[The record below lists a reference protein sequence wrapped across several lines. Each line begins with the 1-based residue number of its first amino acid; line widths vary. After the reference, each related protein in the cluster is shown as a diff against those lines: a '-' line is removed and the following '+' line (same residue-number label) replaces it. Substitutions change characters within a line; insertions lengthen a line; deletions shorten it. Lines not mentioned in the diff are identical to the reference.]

1 MVGGIVVSRKK
12 IKLAVNLR
20 GVGDSISEWRHPD
33 AQPDASV
40 NFELYKQW
48 AKKAE
53 AALLDAIFIADGL
66 YITEQS
72 LPHFL
77 NRFEPVSLLS
87 ALAAVTSNIG
97 LVGTVSSTFSEPFT
111 LARQF
116 GTLDKISGG
125 RAGWNVVT
133 SGTLDGAADNYNE
146 KQIEHDAK
154 YRLAAEFLEVT
165 KGLWSSWEEDAF
177 VRDKESGVFFDPA
190 KMHTLNHKGE
200 YFSVKGPLSIERSP
214 QGHPVIFQAGTSEV
228 GRNFAAEQADAI
240 YSIPKTITESI
251 AFREDMRR
259 RAETFGRSADD
270 ILVFPS
276 IAPVVGR
283 TAEEA
288 EQKYQE
294 MASLVTISDALKYT
308 SRFFNHHDLTQYPL
322 DEPALNLLDLVPTQ
336 QGSLK
341 NFTEALKSGI
351 TLRQLALEAT
361 TPRSPFMG
369 TPEQVADTLQE
380 WFEAGA
386 ADGFMLVPFGPF
398 GMDDFLSEVVPIL
411 QERGLFRTEYESDTL
426 RGNLGLSIPQNRYV
440 TN

>member
-12 IKLAVNLR
+12 IKLAVNFR

-53 AALLDAIFIADGL
+53 SALLDAIFIADGL

-154 YRLAAEFLEVT
+154 YKLATEFLEVT

-214 QGHPVIFQAGTSEV
+214 QGHPVIFQAGTSEA

-294 MASLVTISDALKYT
+294 MASLVTITDALKYT

-322 DEPALNLLDLVPTQ
+322 DEPALNLLELVPTQ

-351 TLRQLALEAT
+351 TLRQLALEAA

-386 ADGFMLVPFGPF
+386 ADGFMLIPFGPF

-426 RGNLGLSIPQNRYV
+426 RGNLGLNIPQNRYV

>member
-20 GVGDSISEWRHPD
+20 GVGDSISEWRHPN

-53 AALLDAIFIADGL
+53 SALLDAIFIADGL

-177 VRDKESGVFFDPA
+177 VRDKESGVFFDPE

-214 QGHPVIFQAGTSEV
+214 QGQPVIFQAGTSEA

-294 MASLVTISDALKYT
+294 MASLVTITDALKYI

-426 RGNLGLSIPQNRYV
+426 RGNLGLNIPQNRYV

>member
-1 MVGGIVVSRKK
+1 VGGIIVGRRK

-20 GVGDSISEWRHPD
+20 GVGDSISEWRHPA

-53 AALLDAIFIADGL
+53 AALLDTIFIADGL

-87 ALAAVTSNIG
+87 ALASVTSNIG

-146 KQIEHDAK
+146 KHIDHDAK
-154 YRLAAEFLEVT
+154 YRLATEFLEVI

-200 YFSVKGPLSIERSP
+200 FFSVKGPLSIERSA
-214 QGHPVIFQAGTSEV
+214 QGQPVIFQAGTSEI

-240 YSIPKTITESI
+240 YCIPKTITESI

-259 RAETFGRSADD
+259 RAKIFGRSADD

-294 MASLVTISDALKYT
+294 MASLVTITDALKYT

-341 NFTEALKSGI
+341 TFTEDLKSGK

-361 TPRSPFMG
+361 TPRSPFIG

-398 GMDDFLSEVVPIL
+398 GMDDFLNEVIPIL
-411 QERGLFRTEYESDTL
+411 QERGLFRTEYDSNTL
-426 RGNLGLSIPQNRYV
+426 RGNLGLSIPKSRYV

>member
-1 MVGGIVVSRKK
+1 MVSRKQ

-53 AALLDAIFIADGL
+53 SALLDAIFIADGL

-87 ALAAVTSNIG
+87 ALATVTSNIG

-111 LARQF
+111 IARQF

-133 SGTLDGAADNYNE
+133 SGTLDGAADNYNK

-154 YRLAAEFLEVT
+154 YKLATEFLEVT

-200 YFSVKGPLSIERSP
+200 FFSVKGPLSIERSP
-214 QGHPVIFQAGTSEV
+214 QGQPVIFQAGTSEV

-240 YSIPKTITESI
+240 YCIPKTITESI
-251 AFREDMRR
+251 AFRKDMRR
-259 RAETFGRSADD
+259 RAETFSRSADD

-294 MASLVTISDALKYT
+294 MASLVTITDALKYT

-341 NFTEALKSGI
+341 SFTEALKSGI
-351 TLRQLALEAT
+351 SLRQLALEAT

-369 TPEQVADTLQE
+369 TPEQVANTLQE

-398 GMDDFLSEVVPIL
+398 GMDDFLTQVVPIL
-411 QERGLFRTEYESDTL
+411 QERGLFRTEYDSDTL
-426 RGNLGLSIPQNRYV
+426 RGNLGLNIPQNHYV

>member
-1 MVGGIVVSRKK
+1 MSRKQ

-53 AALLDAIFIADGL
+53 SALLDAIFIADGL

-214 QGHPVIFQAGTSEV
+214 QGQPVIFQAGTSEA

-294 MASLVTISDALKYT
+294 MASLVTITDALKYT

-322 DEPALNLLDLVPTQ
+322 DEPALNLLDLVPAQ

-369 TPEQVADTLQE
+369 TPEQVADTVQE

-398 GMDDFLSEVVPIL
+398 GMDDFLTQVVPIL
-411 QERGLFRTEYESDTL
+411 QERGLFRTAYESDTL
-426 RGNLGLSIPQNRYV
+426 RGNLGLHIPQNRYV